1 MLYDQKFKQQIDE
14 EFSIIKENVR
24 NSAIQQIKKKFKE
37 GEFQPILQP
46 TMEFL
51 NHKLSLTVS
60 ILDEYQA
67 FLKKSNLL
75 ERDLA
80 LKIAKKLSEA
90 IRIMSDEKASS
101 EQIKHAVLAFEQQT
115 KSPTKLAIYN
125 SLLTLLLFIA
135 SLIIVVIT
143 AFFLPFSALP
153 WVVGLPPG
161 LLLLRTMIDC
171 IDTCCQR
178 KEGHNKIILHMKTA
192 RKDEPSRKNNYILNH
207 KPSKASTV
215 KRRSLSSID
224 INNTSPTTHS
234 QQDLVEENLLQ
245 HTSPLKNAKSYLLF
259 LNSKPVIPA
268 KSEDLLLS
276 KVMRQVENRFPF
288 SRE

>member
-276 KVMRQVENRFPF
+276 KVMR
-288 SRE
+288 